1 MLKKNLA
8 IFASYDSEQIVH
20 EYVLT
25 YLRELSKVADIIFVS
40 DNSLSQAEQEKL
52 KSYTLQ
58 CICYHHGMYDFGSY
72 KQGYLY
78 AYENHFLE
86 KYDGLILCNDSVFG
100 PFYPFAK
107 ILDTINSK
115 NCDFG
120 GCMKFLYREGKD
132 THIQSYFIYLKKLV
146 FMSSV
151 FHDFMVEISKQDSK
165 ESVIEKYEIGL
176 SKRLESKGFSSYGL
190 LENSINLPYTD
201 DAVAI
206 IERGFPFLKKSL
218 FDYHFFKY
226 DAYCRKICDYK
237 KIISKICSN
246 YDINQIEN
254 YNVKK
259 YGLLCSKLYPLAL
272 KYHLIFDIKKVFFQK
287 KVTKKGRLMIKIL
300 RIPVYSKSIINKQG
314 EV

>member
-40 DNSLSQAEQEKL
+40 DNSLSLTEQGKL
-52 KSYTLQ
+52 TPYTLQ

-72 KQGYLY
+72 KLGYLY
-78 AYENHFLE
+78 AYENHL
-86 KYDGLILCNDSVFG
+86 
-100 PFYPFAK
+100 
-107 ILDTINSK
+107 
-115 NCDFG
+115 
-120 GCMKFLYREGKD
+120 
-132 THIQSYFIYLKKLV
+132 
-146 FMSSV
+146 
-151 FHDFMVEISKQDSK
+151 
-165 ESVIEKYEIGL
+165 
-176 SKRLESKGFSSYGL
+176 
-190 LENSINLPYTD
+190 
-201 DAVAI
+201 
-206 IERGFPFLKKSL
+206 
-218 FDYHFFKY
+218 FFKY

-259 YGLLCSKLYPLAL
+259 YGFLCSKLYLWAL
-272 KYHLIFDIKKVFFQK
+272 KYQLIFDIKKVFFQK
-287 KVTKKGRLMIKIL
+287 KVTKKGRLLIKIL